1 MPAISLGTGKLRLAQ
16 TAIEERDGLSG
27 EFMLC
32 GVSGQAVVVV
42 HFDQLLR
49 YSGLIER
56 GGHFF
61 CLREGH
67 IGVAR
72 AVDEQER
79 RGVLADAEGGRG
91 VLPYFGVLLKGCAEQ
106 LGEKLIAVFVAVAI
120 EAELSTAVRWQA
132 GGYSIQV
139 AATRPRALKYSRLP
153 YQTKTRNWI
162 SDAHSLTTEQT
173 TRRSRAI
180 VLALQT

>member
-1 MPAISLGTGKLRLAQ
+1 MLGTVGGSAMDNQINGLQ
-16 TAIEERDGLSG
+16 TMRSEERTRVSLSQDRIA
-27 EFMLC
+27 L
-32 GVSGQAVVVV
+32 SAV
-42 HFDQLLR
+42 
-49 YSGLIER
+49 
-56 GGHFF
+56 
-61 CLREGH
+61 
-67 IGVAR
+67 
-72 AVDEQER
+72 AV
-79 RGVLADAEGGRG
+79 
-91 VLPYFGVLLKGCAEQ
+91 C
-106 LGEKLIAVFVAVAI
+106 VAVAI
-120 EAELSTAVRWQA
+120 EAELSMAVRWQA